1 VDPRSTC
8 CSSNTPGHR
17 RCRAYAG
24 WIPSADRIPYLFD
37 LAEVRLLLESYPTL
51 SQGLKPER
59 EPAAECFDGGRKSTR
74 QIYRVLGNPHYEHLT
89 QLLEAL
95 ETCLAHGFKQ
105 PRLLKTRARSAFGP
119 DLAELRVAEHFA
131 LAGCTI
137 AGFDDTKR
145 DESVPDLLATS
156 ADGFRVAVEVYTPM
170 AFEHLER
177 FTDDLR
183 SGVKN
188 FDRPFDFYFDLEF
201 RKMVE
206 FDPDTMKLAYLL
218 PDVLDAKL
226 GENGRGVALARSI
239 LDELAERLHDPGDRL
254 EIVREEADT
263 NLRIE
268 LELEQIER
276 AGGRLPARDGF
287 IGGPNTEKP
296 APEWVFARIADN
308 AEKKAAEGQALTV
321 KADATVLVVDLT
333 YSDLMSEL
341 RHEGYQA
348 RFLDVL
354 GSRSEQARRGHTA
367 VVFAESAGWHQP
379 FTPWFLNIADDAP
392 ERLYDLL
399 DPRKVQPRP

>member
-1 VDPRSTC
+1 M
-8 CSSNTPGHR
+8 
-17 RCRAYAG
+17 A
-24 WIPSADRIPYLFD
+24 SADRIPYLFD
-37 LAEVRLLLESYPTL
+37 LAEVRRLLESYPKL
-51 SQGLKPER
+51 AAELKLER
-59 EPAAECFDGGRKSTR
+59 EPAAECFEGGRKSTR

-137 AGFDDTKR
+137 AGFDDAKR
-145 DESVPDLLATS
+145 DEPVPDLVAMT
-156 ADGFRVAVEVYTPM
+156 ANGFRVAVEVYTPM

-188 FDRPFDFYFDLEF
+188 LDRPFDFYFDLEF
-201 RKMVE
+201 RQMVE
-206 FDPDTMKLAYLL
+206 LDPDTMKLAYLL

-226 GENGRGVALARSI
+226 GENGRGVAIVASI
-239 LDELAERLHDPGDRL
+239 LAEIAERLDDRGDRF
-254 EIVREEADT
+254 EIVREEADA

-268 LELEQIER
+268 LTLEHIEQ
-276 AGGRLPARDGF
+276 ASDRLPASDGF

-296 APEWVFARIADN
+296 APEWVFARIADK

-321 KADATVLVVDLT
+321 ETDAAVLVVDLT
-333 YSDLMSEL
+333 HSDLMSEL
-341 RHEGYQA
+341 RHAGYQA

-354 GSRSEQARRGHTA
+354 KSVGEQARRGHTA
-367 VVFAESAGWHQP
+367 VVFVESAGWHQP
-379 FTPWFLNIADDAP
+379 FIPWFINIADNATGQ
-392 ERLYDLL
+392 LYDLL
-399 DPRKVQPRP
+399 DPRQLQ